1 MSNFRHIALAVKY
14 RPKTF
19 DDVVEQEAIK
29 DILTEQIETNS
40 FKHAYLFCGPAGC
53 GKTTAARIFANELNK
68 GKGNPIEVDAAS
80 NNGVDDIREIIDNAK
95 RKALDSE
102 YKVYIVDECFAP
114 GTAIATPTV
123 SMNIEDVR
131 VGDTVQHMTGY
142 GKVTNVFKPR
152 VLTSRLC
159 CVTINSKRTIT
170 TTDHLFFTDRG
181 WVKAKDLKRG
191 DKIYVSAQMSKLWE
205 RIREREK
212 HFKVLQSRLLSG
224 NKSEETGE
232 VEDGKLFD
240 LWKVVSS
247 ETSFS
252 EEDLL
257 RAMQEEVDFLIREEH
272 NALRLLYGP
281 VETIL
286 TKNADGKSYARTWN
300 YSKDAE
306 YQGEERNSSSV
317 DRNKGRKWEVY
328 HTANSFVER
337 VRSWMGAG
345 ISDTYAPEKEL
356 SYLLQSRP
364 RLSVN
369 DACSRGGWQRAS
381 LEEAIIRGLEE
392 DGTSGESRV
401 DSVEIYKRG
410 DNDELFR
417 GSFSDKELSGEY
429 VTMYDLEVEHDH
441 TYFANGNLVHNCH
454 MLSTGAW
461 NAMLKLLEEPPAGT
475 IFIMCTTDPQ
485 KIPAT
490 ILSRVQ
496 RYDFSKISLDKIVER
511 LKFIMAMENEEAC
524 ENGCDGAFEF
534 DEEALEYIAKLA
546 EGGMRDAITMLD
558 KCLSLSA
565 TLTVESVVKA
575 LGTVNYGVHFELLY
589 QLASRGALKA
599 VEVVETV
606 YNSGKDIKQFI
617 KQFQF
622 FVLDVCKYQM
632 FESFKYVAI
641 PELPEYKTKMEDE
654 DYEDCLKILDW
665 ARQLNADIK
674 WESNAKAM
682 IETSILVFCKEA

>member
-1 MSNFRHIALAVKY
+1 MAKIALAVKY

-19 DDVVEQEAIK
+19 DDVVEQSAIK
-29 DILTEQIETNS
+29 DILEEQIRTNS

-53 GKTTAARIFANELNK
+53 GKTTAARIFANDMNE

-80 NNGVDDIREIIDNAK
+80 NNGVDNIREIIESARK
-95 RKALDSE
+95 KALDSD
-102 YKVYIVDECFAP
+102 YKVYIIDECFAP
-114 GTAIATPTV
+114 GTAIATSTV

-131 VGDTVQHMTGY
+131 VGDTVQHMTGC
-142 GKVTNVFKPR
+142 GKVTNVFKTR
-152 VLTSRLC
+152 VLTSHLC

-170 TTDHLFFTDRG
+170 TSEHLFFTDKG

-286 TKNADGKSYARTWN
+286 TKNENEQPYATTWN
-300 YSKDAE
+300 YSEDAE
-306 YQGEERNSSSV
+306 NKREERNSSCM
-317 DRNKGRKWEVY
+317 DRDERWKWEVY
-328 HTANSFVER
+328 HTADSFVER
-337 VRSWMGAG
+337 VRSWMGTGVCDSHKAK
-345 ISDTYAPEKEL
+345 KEL
-356 SYLLQSRP
+356 SFLLQSRP

-369 DACSRGGWQRAS
+369 DACSRGGWQRSS

-392 DGTSGESRV
+392 GETSGESRV

-461 NAMLKLLEEPPAGT
+461 NAMLKLLEEPPKTT

-496 RYDFSKISLDKIVER
+496 RYDFSKISTDSITDR
-511 LKFIMAMENEEAC
+511 LVHILENEGYRE
-524 ENGCDGAFEF
+524 
-534 DEEALEYIAKLA
+534 K
-546 EGGMRDAITMLD
+546 
-558 KCLSLSA
+558 
-565 TLTVESVVKA
+565 
-575 LGTVNYGVHFELLY
+575 
-589 QLASRGALKA
+589 
-599 VEVVETV
+599 
-606 YNSGKDIKQFI
+606 
-617 KQFQF
+617 
-622 FVLDVCKYQM
+622 
-632 FESFKYVAI
+632 
-641 PELPEYKTKMEDE
+641 
-654 DYEDCLKILDW
+654 
-665 ARQLNADIK
+665 
-674 WESNAKAM
+674 
-682 IETSILVFCKEA
+682 